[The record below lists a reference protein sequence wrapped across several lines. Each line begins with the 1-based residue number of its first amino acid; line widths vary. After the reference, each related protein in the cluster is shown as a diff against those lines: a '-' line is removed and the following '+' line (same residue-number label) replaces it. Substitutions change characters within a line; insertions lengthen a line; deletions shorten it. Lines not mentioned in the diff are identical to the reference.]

1 MIIAECECLQK
12 KMKIDICLG
21 GVVNDPLYV
30 LATLPCYPLDGVKL
44 QRKLK
49 IPQKY
54 NYILLQK
61 YPICENF
68 SVCYDKKVLT
78 RKHLKYI

>member
-12 KMKIDICLG
+12 IMKIDICLG

-49 IPQKY
+49 IP
-54 NYILLQK
+54 
-61 YPICENF
+61 
-68 SVCYDKKVLT
+68 
-78 RKHLKYI
+78 